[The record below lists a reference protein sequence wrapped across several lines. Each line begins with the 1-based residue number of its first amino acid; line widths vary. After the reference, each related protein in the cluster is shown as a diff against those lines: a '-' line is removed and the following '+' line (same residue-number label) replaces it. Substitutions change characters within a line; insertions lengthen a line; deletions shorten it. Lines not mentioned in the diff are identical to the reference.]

1 MVIQCASE
9 TEISHVYL
17 MSQQVLDYLKIKTYL
32 PVLFSLTIVQYES
45 DFVVLDFDVVVAK
58 CLFVTPIDKVID
70 EYSCELF

>member
-1 MVIQCASE
+1 MVIQYASE
-9 TEISHVYL
+9 TEISYVYL

-45 DFVVLDFDVVVAK
+45 DFVVLDFDDVAK

>member
-1 MVIQCASE
+1 MVIQYASE

-45 DFVVLDFDVVVAK
+45 DFVVLDFDDVAK